1 MNAVLVIAQKEMMQ
15 IIRSK
20 NLMISALLFIVVFG
34 MISTPAFITGG
45 GSNPANVV
53 DQLGFYLV
61 LTLGIFTGYIF
72 TGQAFFR
79 EKQDRV
85 IETLLCT
92 PLSLRR
98 IWFGKVLG
106 VTITA
111 YLLTLLAA
119 CLIIGGASYASDSIL
134 LPGVFVVIHILFIV
148 PLFIA
153 VAVGLIGF
161 LQLLLGMRENQILN
175 FALIFVI
182 IMLVTLTGELLG
194 ATFTVTGQF
203 LGALFL
209 IALALL
215 GLTAFLTRFLDK
227 ERIITTIPE

>member
-1 MNAVLVIAQKEMMQ
+1 MNEIFVVARKEMMQ

-20 NLMISALLFIVVFG
+20 NLIISALLFIIVFG
-34 MISTPAFITGG
+34 TISTPAFMTGE
-45 GSNPANVV
+45 GSNPENRI
-53 DQLGFYLV
+53 DQIGFYLV

-92 PLSLRR
+92 PLSIRR

-106 VTITA
+106 VTFTA

-119 CLIIGGASYASDSIL
+119 CLIIGGASVASETIL
-134 LPGVFVVIHILFIV
+134 LPSAFVLIHIIFIV

-182 IMLVTLTGELLG
+182 IMLVTLTGQLLG

-209 IALALL
+209 LALALL

>member
-1 MNAVLVIAQKEMMQ
+1 MNEVLVVARKEMMQ

-20 NLMISALLFIVVFG
+20 NLIISALLFIIVFG
-34 MISTPAFITGG
+34 TISTPAFMAGEG
-45 GSNPANVV
+45 NNPANLV

-79 EKQDRV
+79 EKQDHV
-85 IETLLCT
+85 METLLCT

-98 IWFGKVLG
+98 IWLGKVLG

-111 YLLTLLAA
+111 YLFTLLAA
-119 CLIIGGASYASDSIL
+119 CLIIGGASFASDTIL
-134 LPGVFVVIHILFIV
+134 LPGALVLIHILFIV

-182 IMLVTLTGELLG
+182 IMLITLTGELLG

-209 IALALL
+209 LALALL
-215 GLTAFLTRFLDK
+215 SMTAFLTRLLDK

>member
-1 MNAVLVIAQKEMMQ
+1 MNEVLVVARKETMQ
-15 IIRSK
+15 IFRSK
-20 NLMISALLFIVVFG
+20 NLIISALLFIIVFG
-34 MISTPAFITGG
+34 TISTPALMAGEG
-45 GSNPANVV
+45 NNPANLV

-106 VTITA
+106 VTVTA

-119 CLIIGGASYASDSIL
+119 CLIIGGASYASGTIL
-134 LPGVFVVIHILFIV
+134 LPGVLVLIHIIFIV

-153 VAVGLIGF
+153 VTVGLIGF

-175 FALIFVI
+175 FVLIFVI
-182 IMLVTLTGELLG
+182 IMLITLTGELLG

-209 IALALL
+209 LALALL
-215 GLTAFLTRFLDK
+215 GMTAFLTRFLDK

>member
-1 MNAVLVIAQKEMMQ
+1 MNDILVVAQKEVLQ
-15 IIRSK
+15 IIRSR
-20 NLMISALLFIVVFG
+20 NLIISALIFIIVFG
-34 MISTPAFITGG
+34 MISTPAFMAGEGT
-45 GSNPANVV
+45 NAANMV

-98 IWFGKVLG
+98 IWLGKVIG

-119 CLIIGGASYASDSIL
+119 CLIVGGASYASGTIL
-134 LPGVFVVIHILFIV
+134 VPGVLVLVHIIFIV

-161 LQLLLGMRENQILN
+161 IQLLLGMRENQILN

-194 ATFTVTGQF
+194 ATFSVTGQF

-209 IALALL
+209 LAVALL
-215 GLTAFLTRFLDK
+215 CITAFLTRFLDK

>member
-1 MNAVLVIAQKEMMQ
+1 MNEVLVVARKEMMQ

-20 NLMISALLFIVVFG
+20 NLIISALLFIIVFG
-34 MISTPAFITGG
+34 TISTPAFMAGEG
-45 GSNPANVV
+45 NNPANLV

-106 VTITA
+106 VTVTA

-119 CLIIGGASYASDSIL
+119 CLIIGGASYASDAIL
-134 LPGVFVVIHILFIV
+134 LPGVLVLVHIIFIV

-161 LQLLLGMRENQILN
+161 LQLLLGMRENQIMN

-182 IMLVTLTGELLG
+182 IMLITLTGELLG

-209 IALALL
+209 LALALL
-215 GLTAFLTRFLDK
+215 GMTAFLTRFLDK